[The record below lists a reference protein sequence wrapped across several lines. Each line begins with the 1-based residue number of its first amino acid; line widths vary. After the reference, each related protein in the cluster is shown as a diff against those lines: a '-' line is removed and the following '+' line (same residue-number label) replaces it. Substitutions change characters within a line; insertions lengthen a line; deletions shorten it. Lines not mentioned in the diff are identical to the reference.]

1 MAATPRVLIVDDEQS
16 QRLLLG
22 GFLRKCGFEV
32 GEADSVE
39 SAKKIFAERGFDLA
53 ILDLRLPDGD
63 GIELL
68 GSLRMIDPDLSAVI
82 LTAYGSVESAV
93 GSVKAGAAEFLQ
105 KPVDLQTLE
114 QIIRGLW
121 ERKMIAMENRT
132 LKETISLEW
141 PEEVISRSRVMQ
153 EILSMVSRIA
163 PTDAPVL
170 ITGESGTGKE
180 LIARLI
186 HKASQREKKPF
197 VPINCAAIPE
207 TLLES
212 ELFGYEPGAFTGA
225 TKRKPG
231 KFEMANGGT
240 IFLDEIGDFPPLLQ
254 AKILRF
260 LEDGIIFRLGG
271 NEPVKTDVRII
282 SATNR
287 PIEKMVK
294 EKIFRED
301 LFFRLNVIR
310 ISIPP
315 LRERADDLL
324 AMADVFL
331 KDFAKKHGKEVDGFS
346 PSARDRLLRY
356 QWPGN
361 VRELRN
367 AVERAVILART
378 SLIPPEL
385 LPEPMDDSQCPKT
398 AAFGPP
404 FKTLEELEKEYI
416 KQVLAYCNGNQSE
429 ASKILG
435 IHRNTL
441 RNKLKEYG
449 MDTED

>member
-1 MAATPRVLIVDDEQS
+1 MTPRILIVDDEQS

-39 SAKKIFAERGFDLA
+39 SARKIFNEQGFDLA
-53 ILDLRLPDGD
+53 IVDLRLPDGD
-63 GIELL
+63 GNELL
-68 GSLRMIDPDLSAVI
+68 SSLRCVDPELSAVI

-93 GSVKAGAAEFLQ
+93 GSIKAGAAEFLQ
-105 KPVDLQTLE
+105 KPVDLRMLE
-114 QIIRGLW
+114 QIVRSLW

-132 LKETISLEW
+132 LRDAISVEW
-141 PEEVISRSRVMQ
+141 PDEIVCRSKAMQ
-153 EILSMVSRIA
+153 EILSVISRIA
-163 PTDAPVL
+163 PTDTPVL

-180 LIARLI
+180 LVARLI
-186 HKASQREKKPF
+186 HKASPRQKKPF

-225 TKRKPG
+225 ARRKPG
-231 KFEMANGGT
+231 KIEMANGGT

-260 LEDGIIFRLGG
+260 LEDGIVFRLGG
-271 NEPVKTDVRII
+271 NEPIKTDARII

-287 PIEKMVK
+287 QIEKMVR
-294 EKIFRED
+294 ENTFRED

-310 ISIPP
+310 ITIPP
-315 LRERADDLL
+315 LRERHEDLL
-324 AMADVFL
+324 AMAEIFL
-331 KDFAKKHGKEVDGFS
+331 KDFSRKHGKEVDDFS
-346 PSARDRLLRY
+346 PAARDKLLRY
-356 QWPGN
+356 EWPGN

-367 AVERAVILART
+367 AIERAVILTRT

-385 LPEPMDDSQCPKT
+385 LPGPVEDEQCSKT
-398 AAFGPP
+398 VSFAPP
-404 FKTLEELEKEYI
+404 FKTLSELEKDYI
-416 KQVLAYCNGNQSE
+416 QQVLAYCHGNQSE

-441 RNKLKEYG
+441 RNKLKEFG
-449 MDTED
+449 IEEQEN